1 MKSILQK
8 SVNSKSKRLIDIAT
22 GALGIMLFS
31 IIIFLTAIFIY
42 ITMGRPIFFVQTR
55 PGLNEK
61 LFKLWKFRTM
71 KTPINGEEWLFS
83 DGDRITP
90 IGKIIRKYSIDELPQ
105 FWNLLKGDLSLVGP
119 RPLLKEYLP
128 VYTKRQRHR
137 HDVKPGITGWA
148 QINGRNKLSLSE
160 RRELDVWY
168 VENWSIALDI
178 KIIFK
183 TMGQVIT
190 GKDVV
195 VVSKMSSV
203 DDQGFEDA
211 LSKKYWSKKNDN

>member
-1 MKSILQK
+1 
-8 SVNSKSKRLIDIAT
+8 
-22 GALGIMLFS
+22 
-31 IIIFLTAIFIY
+31 
-42 ITMGRPIFFVQTR
+42 
-55 PGLNEK
+55 
-61 LFKLWKFRTM
+61 M
-71 KTPINGEEWLFS
+71 KTPGNGEEWIFS
-83 DGDRITP
+83 DEDRITP

-211 LSKKYWSKKNDN
+211 LSKKYWSKQNDN

>member
-71 KTPINGEEWLFS
+71 KTPGNGEEWIFS
-83 DGDRITP
+83 DEDRITP

>member
-71 KTPINGEEWLFS
+71 KTPGNGEEWIFS
-83 DGDRITP
+83 DEDRITP

-211 LSKKYWSKKNDN
+211 LSKKYWSKRNFK

>member
-1 MKSILQK
+1 MKSILRK
-8 SVNSKSKRLIDIAT
+8 SVNSKLKRLIDIVT
-22 GALGIMLFS
+22 GLLGIVLFGT
-31 IIIFLTAIFIY
+31 IILLTAIFIY
-42 ITMGRPIFFVQTR
+42 MTMGRPIFFVQAR

-128 VYTKRQRHR
+128 VYTRRQRRR

-148 QINGRNKLSLSE
+148 HINGRNKVTLSE

-190 GKDVV
+190 GKNVV

-203 DDQGFEDA
+203 DDQGFEDS
-211 LSKKYWSKKNDN
+211 LSKKYWNKKNDN

>member
-1 MKSILQK
+1 MKSTLHK

-22 GALGIMLFS
+22 GVLGIILFS
-31 IIIFLTAIFIY
+31 VIIFLTAIFIY

-137 HDVKPGITGWA
+137 HNVKPGITGWA

-168 VENWSIALDI
+168 VVNWSIALDV

-183 TMGQVIT
+183 TIGQVIT
-190 GKDVV
+190 GKDVM

>member
-1 MKSILQK
+1 MKSTLHK
-8 SVNSKSKRLIDIAT
+8 GVNSKSKRLIDIAT
-22 GALGIMLFS
+22 GVLGIILFS
-31 IIIFLTAIFIY
+31 VIIFLTAIFIY

-168 VENWSIALDI
+168 VENWSIALDV

-183 TMGQVIT
+183 TIGQVIA
-190 GKDVV
+190 GKDVM

>member
-8 SVNSKSKRLIDIAT
+8 RVNSKSKRLIDIAT

-71 KTPINGEEWLFS
+71 KTPGNGEEWIFS
-83 DGDRITP
+83 DEDRITP

>member
-1 MKSILQK
+1 MK
-8 SVNSKSKRLIDIAT
+8 SVNSKLKRLIDITT
-22 GALGIMLFS
+22 GILCIILFGL
-31 IIIFLTAIFIY
+31 IIFLTAISIY

-55 PGLNEK
+55 PGLKEK
-61 LFKLWKFRTM
+61 LFKLWKFRSM
-71 KTPINGEEWLFS
+71 KIPSSDEKRLFS
-83 DGDRITP
+83 DKERITF

-128 VYTKRQRHR
+128 IYTRRQRHR

-148 QINGRNKLSLSE
+148 QINGRNKIMLSE

-178 KIIFK
+178 KIIFISIS
-183 TMGQVIT
+183 QVIR
-190 GKDVV
+190 GKDVDV
-195 VVSKMSSV
+195 ISKMSSV
-203 DDQGFEDA
+203 DDQGFEDS
-211 LSKKYWSKKNDN
+211 LNKKYWSKKNDN

>member
-1 MKSILQK
+1 MKSTLHK

-22 GALGIMLFS
+22 GVLGIILFS
-31 IIIFLTAIFIY
+31 VIIFLTAIFIY

-128 VYTKRQRHR
+128 VYTKSQRHR

-168 VENWSIALDI
+168 VKNWSIALDV

-183 TMGQVIT
+183 TIGQVIT
-190 GKDVV
+190 GKDVM